1 MGLGIAGITS
11 RILAQFQFVAGRK
24 CLYTLARS
32 GLRTLNPWL
41 SKMQRLRITFAKTLA
56 MQYTGHLDLH
66 KTWERTLRRA
76 RLPLAYSEGF
86 NPHPK
91 IQLGAALPLGFT
103 SECELVDVWLET
115 AQDLAE
121 ARAALEKAAPPGLTL
136 LEVREIPARSPA
148 VQTLVKAAEYRVK
161 VPASVEPHIL
171 DERLAA
177 LLAAPEIKRVRRGK
191 EYDLRPLVE
200 ALSRIASGDNS
211 HTLVMRLA
219 AREGATGRP
228 EEVVEALGYPPASAA
243 YHRQKLILLEE

>member
-1 MGLGIAGITS
+1 M
-11 RILAQFQFVAGRK
+11 
-24 CLYTLARS
+24 
-32 GLRTLNPWL
+32 N
-41 SKMQRLRITFAKTLA
+41 MQRLRITFAKTQA

-115 AQDLAE
+115 PQDLAD
-121 ARAALEKAAPPGLTL
+121 ARAALEKAIPPGLTL
-136 LEVREIPARSPA
+136 LDVREMPARSPA
-148 VQTLVKAAEYRVK
+148 VQTLVTSAEYRVV
-161 VPASVEPHIL
+161 VPASVEAQTL

-177 LLAAPEIKRVRRGK
+177 LLAASDIKRTRREK
-191 EYDLRPLVE
+191 EYNLRPLIE
-200 ALSRIASGDNS
+200 ALSRVASDEKG

-228 EEVVEALGYPPASAA
+228 EEVVEVLGYPAASAA
-243 YHRQKLILLEE
+243 YHRQRLFLIDAQPSDK